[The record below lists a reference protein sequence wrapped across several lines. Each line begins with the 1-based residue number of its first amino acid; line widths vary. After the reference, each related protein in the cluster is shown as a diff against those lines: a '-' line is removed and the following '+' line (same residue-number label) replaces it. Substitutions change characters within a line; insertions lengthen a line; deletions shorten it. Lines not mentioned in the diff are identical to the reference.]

1 MAKKDKKTSGIIFL
15 IVGIVYILN
24 FGFGFLEFIPDNL
37 ALIGNIDEG
46 FAGALILEGL
56 RRLKWKK

>member
-56 RRLKWKK
+56 RRLK